1 MKNQE
6 ENSNY
11 KNRGPKTGDVYTLVF
26 YTKNNNIVKS
36 KPSSGP
42 GILEHTVAAAG
53 SKAQGY
59 DTQQRNSS
67 GGGDRPSSRIEKQG
81 HAGLRHARSKYM

>member
-1 MKNQE
+1 MKSKE

-11 KNRGPKTGDVYTLVF
+11 KNKGPKTGYVYTLVF
-26 YTKNNNIVKS
+26 NTKHNDIVKS

-42 GILEHTVAAAG
+42 GTPEHTGAAAG

-59 DTQQRNSS
+59 DTQQHNSS
-67 GGGDRPSSRIEKQG
+67 GGGDRPSSKIEKQG
-81 HAGLRHARSKYM
+81 HAGLRHALSKYT